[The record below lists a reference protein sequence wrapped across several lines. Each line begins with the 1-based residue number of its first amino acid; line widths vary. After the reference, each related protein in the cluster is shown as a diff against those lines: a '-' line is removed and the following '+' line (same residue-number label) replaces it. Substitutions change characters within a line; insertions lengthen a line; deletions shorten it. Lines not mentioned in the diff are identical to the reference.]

1 MMEYNVSKY
10 PHFDNPWDMLIDC
23 DNVKR
28 GSPKSTPALCN
39 IATLNGI
46 LCAYILPFI
55 VLFNVIC
62 NVINAVI
69 FLHGYQQKTRQ
80 VIYLGVLSLI
90 DLCACLLE
98 TTLRLFPA
106 KGIPY
111 ASNGTIFFSIN
122 NTSSI
127 GCKLYRSALGLLNTF
142 RGNMLITT
150 MLDRLLAIQYP
161 LQFSRFTSRNA
172 WYFVLSTFITAVL
185 LMIPIIVQSDWTV
198 SSNKTSCYKVPSNRF
213 LYLYYGLFSG
223 ACFAQTAINGLL
235 NGVLLLKIYFWLQ
248 HRRQIATST
257 QSTKSS
263 ELSACILLL
272 IISGTTFLLSI
283 PAISIAYFAIS
294 NPFSKDPNNAFIKLR
309 VMLDLRDV
317 FLILTYMQSIFN
329 TVIYIWRMEHFRLLF
344 LCIVQCKNIRKF
356 RRTLKK
362 SSNASHRQIA

>member
-1 MMEYNVSKY
+1 
-10 PHFDNPWDMLIDC
+10 
-23 DNVKR
+23 
-28 GSPKSTPALCN
+28 
-39 IATLNGI
+39 
-46 LCAYILPFI
+46 
-55 VLFNVIC
+55 
-62 NVINAVI
+62 
-69 FLHGYQQKTRQ
+69 
-80 VIYLGVLSLI
+80 
-90 DLCACLLE
+90 
-98 TTLRLFPA
+98 
-106 KGIPY
+106 
-111 ASNGTIFFSIN
+111 
-122 NTSSI
+122 
-127 GCKLYRSALGLLNTF
+127 
-142 RGNMLITT
+142 
-150 MLDRLLAIQYP
+150 
-161 LQFSRFTSRNA
+161 
-172 WYFVLSTFITAVL
+172 
-185 LMIPIIVQSDWTV
+185 MIPIIVQSDWTV

-257 QSTKSS
+257 HSTKSS